1 MKNYN
6 ELFNTRFKTSQKID
20 EKFAELFNTSGL
32 KEGIKYLKQV
42 GATELDMDN
51 YNIKY
56 RISEW
61 TKNSLSNKEKIAF
74 LNELRDL
81 GDYILDIKVEKNEKF
96 NLPEIK
102 IETTK
107 GIIQAIQFSSVAPEV
122 KNLFPFI
129 ESDKR
134 FGNCYDF
141 AYNISLNLGVPNQ
154 IVTGYIYGYSDKSK
168 FLHSWVE
175 STINDEEYVIDGTLN
190 AMINKDGYYLMQH
203 AKPITKISDSVLK
216 SDIKNHLDVMQTMP
230 MEVYYVFRNEIVND
244 LERNNKKAK
253 R

>member
-96 NLPEIK
+96 NLPEVK
-102 IETTK
+102 I
-107 GIIQAIQFSSVAPEV
+107 
-122 KNLFPFI
+122 
-129 ESDKR
+129 
-134 FGNCYDF
+134 
-141 AYNISLNLGVPNQ
+141 
-154 IVTGYIYGYSDKSK
+154 
-168 FLHSWVE
+168 
-175 STINDEEYVIDGTLN
+175 
-190 AMINKDGYYLMQH
+190 
-203 AKPITKISDSVLK
+203 
-216 SDIKNHLDVMQTMP
+216 
-230 MEVYYVFRNEIVND
+230 
-244 LERNNKKAK
+244 
-253 R
+253 

>member
-61 TKNSLSNKEKIAF
+61 TKDSLSDKEKIAF

-96 NLPEIK
+96 NLPEVK

-107 GIIQAIQFSSVAPEV
+107 GIIQVIQFSSVAPEV

-141 AYNISLNLGVPNQ
+141 TYNISLNLGVPNQ
-154 IVTGYIYGYSDKSK
+154 IVTGYIYMDI
-168 FLHSWVE
+168 V
-175 STINDEEYVIDGTLN
+175 INQNFFIVGLN
-190 AMINKDGYYLMQH
+190 LI
-203 AKPITKISDSVLK
+203 
-216 SDIKNHLDVMQTMP
+216 
-230 MEVYYVFRNEIVND
+230 
-244 LERNNKKAK
+244 
-253 R
+253 

>member
-1 MKNYN
+1 MNGQNLHY
-6 ELFNTRFKTSQKID
+6 L
-20 EKFAELFNTSGL
+20 
-32 KEGIKYLKQV
+32 IK
-42 GATELDMDN
+42 
-51 YNIKY
+51 
-56 RISEW
+56 
-61 TKNSLSNKEKIAF
+61 KIAF
-74 LNELRDL
+74 LNELKNL
-81 GDYILDIKVEKNEKF
+81 KDYVVNIKVEENEKF
-96 NLPEIK
+96 NLPEVT

-107 GIIQAIQFSSVAPEV
+107 GVIRAIQFSSLAPEV

-190 AMINKDGYYLMQH
+190 AIINKEGYYLMQH
-203 AKPITKISDSVLK
+203 AKPITKIDDSVLK
-216 SDIKNHLDVMQTMP
+216 SDIKNYVNEMQSIP
-230 MEVYYVFRNEIVND
+230 LEVYYVFRDEIVND
-244 LERNNKKAK
+244 LEKNQSILKK
-253 R
+253 

>member
-6 ELFNTRFKTSQKID
+6 ELFNTRFKTSQQID
-20 EKFAELFNTSGL
+20 EKFAELFNTYGL
-32 KEGIKYLKQV
+32 KEGIRYLKQV

-61 TKNSLSNKEKIAF
+61 TKDSLSNKEKIAF

-96 NLPEIK
+96 NLPEVK

-107 GIIQAIQFSSVAPEV
+107 GIIQALQFSSVAPEV

-129 ESDKR
+129 ENNER

-141 AYNISLNLGVPNQ
+141 AYNISLNLGVSNQ
-154 IVTGYIYGYSDKSK
+154 IVTGYIYGYSDKSE

-175 STINDEEYVIDGTLN
+175 TTIKDEEYVIDGTLN
-190 AMINKDGYYLMQH
+190 AMINKQGYYLMQH
-203 AKPITKISDSVLK
+203 AKPITKIDDSTLK
-216 SDIKNHLDVMQTMP
+216 SDLKNYVNEMQSIP
-230 MEVYYVFRNEIVND
+230 LEVYYVFRDEIVND
-244 LERNNKKAK
+244 LGKNREAFRK
-253 R
+253 

>member
-96 NLPEIK
+96 NLPEVK

-190 AMINKDGYYLMQH
+190 AMINKDGYYLIQH

>member
-61 TKNSLSNKEKIAF
+61 TKDSLSDKEKIAF

-96 NLPEIK
+96 NLPEVK

-190 AMINKDGYYLMQH
+190 AMINKEGYYLMQH

-216 SDIKNHLDVMQTMP
+216 SDIKNHLDVMQTIP
-230 MEVYYVFRNEIVND
+230 IETYYVFRDEIVND
-244 LERNNKKAK
+244 LKRNSKIK
-253 R
+253 

>member
-61 TKNSLSNKEKIAF
+61 TKDSLSNKEKIAF

-216 SDIKNHLDVMQTMP
+216 SDIKNHLDVMQTIP
-230 MEVYYVFRNEIVND
+230 LEVYYVFRDEIVND
-244 LERNNKKAK
+244 LKRNNKKAK

>member
-61 TKNSLSNKEKIAF
+61 TKDSLSDKEKIAF

-96 NLPEIK
+96 NLPEVK

-107 GIIQAIQFSSVAPEV
+107 GVIRAIQFSSLAPEV

-168 FLHSWVE
+168 FLHSWIE
-175 STINDEEYVIDGTLN
+175 STIKGEEYVIDGTLN
-190 AMINKDGYYLMQH
+190 AMINKEGYYLMQH

-216 SDIKNHLDVMQTMP
+216 SDIKNHLDVMQTIP
-230 MEVYYVFRNEIVND
+230 IEAYYVFRNEIIND
-244 LERNNKKAK
+244 LERNSKRAK

>member
-32 KEGIKYLKQV
+32 KDGIKYLKQV

-61 TKNSLSNKEKIAF
+61 TKDSLSNKEKIAF

-96 NLPEIK
+96 NLPEVK